1 MYEKRDKWLVRLE
14 FLFWAILLFVY
25 VNIVI
30 PYVTSTIGFLGI
42 IVGGI
47 VVITI
52 IYFFIVSFA
61 LMRRGHQFKKMNNDI
76 VREYHENKNGELFLK
91 KLLAINKAP
100 RDMDDEMTWYLNV
113 AAAFNVL
120 GRRSECIA
128 LFKQLEEVATGKEKE
143 YIQNSIKFVQE
154 QLR

>member
-1 MYEKRDKWLVRLE
+1 
-14 FLFWAILLFVY
+14 
-25 VNIVI
+25 
-30 PYVTSTIGFLGI
+30 
-42 IVGGI
+42 
-47 VVITI
+47 
-52 IYFFIVSFA
+52 
-61 LMRRGHQFKKMNNDI
+61 
-76 VREYHENKNGELFLK
+76 
-91 KLLAINKAP
+91 
-100 RDMDDEMTWYLNV
+100 MTWYLNV